1 MTSTR
6 KPTLAGLPPQLPAA
20 LALGLVSQV
29 GQVVL
34 LRELL
39 MVFYGSEFSIGVIL
53 ASWMAWVGVGSR
65 LGGAFASRGRRPVLA
80 FSLTAAGLVLV
91 LPGTILLTRI
101 LRGFFHVLPGE
112 YLSLPAT
119 VWSCVLLMAPPCLL
133 LGAQFV
139 FLSRIWRERAGAD
152 VAGFT
157 GAPGVA
163 SSAGPGEPSTVA
175 GEEQHSHSRATV
187 GATGTYVFEAA
198 GNAVGGVLF
207 SLALVHLLN
216 SFQVAVLVG
225 VLMPAAA
232 YWMVRTAE
240 TSTTVVRSGG
250 ILLLAGAGLTAVLLG
265 LHALDRWSY
274 RLQWE
279 TFAPDQTLVETR
291 QSRYGTLSVAER
303 GGQYSFF
310 QSGHL
315 AFSTAGGG
323 EEDFELEESAAAVFT
338 HFAMVQH
345 PNPRRVL
352 LLGGGLRGVLR
363 EMARHPVDEIDY
375 VELDPALVDLARE
388 YVPPATLEALDR
400 PGVRVLTM
408 DGRLF
413 LHSTQR
419 PYDLVVVDVPDPATA
434 VLNRFY
440 TVEFFQ
446 EVARLLK
453 PDGVLVTGVH
463 ATADLRS
470 RAVAN
475 RAATHY
481 HTLRSVFPHVL
492 PVGDSFIYFFASRV
506 PGQLSED
513 PALLRDRY
521 RERGIQARGFSEGY
535 FFTLLQEAPLLRLNW
550 ILRNHGRRPDAHLA
564 PPETG
569 PLFPPP
575 LAEQAAQEDALPPVE
590 RRTFINSDLRPIG
603 YFYTVVLWHTLTRPG
618 EARVFHW
625 MSRVRLWW
633 AIPVAAAALGFLLFL
648 RLAEHRVMR
657 GGNARLPRGKGAG
670 QDRGDARLPRAQ
682 GPGWSGADARFA
694 LVAAILTTGFST
706 MVLQIAILFS
716 FQSVYGFVYE
726 MVGFI
731 VALFMAGLAAGA
743 AVTYRWTGGRGS
755 RRALAVVQLLV
766 ASYAVVVALGIP
778 LSAGVGSSWLT
789 FLLFSLLTFGGG
801 VLNGAGFPL
810 AISCFLR
817 LGEPPEGAT
826 GMVYSNELVGGCIGA
841 TLAGVVVAPVLGVV
855 ACCLLAGIMNAT
867 AFALI
872 LLSGRASWDQGIG
885 ETLT

>member
-1 MTSTR
+1 MPSRTGL
-6 KPTLAGLPPQLPAA
+6 TLTGLPPQLLAA
-20 LALGLVSQV
+20 LALGVVSQV

-53 ASWMAWVGVGSR
+53 ASWMAWVGAGSR
-65 LGGAFASRGRRPVLA
+65 VGGAFAPRVRRPERA
-80 FSLTAAGLVLV
+80 FALTAAGLVLV
-91 LPGTILLTRI
+91 LPTTILLTRV

-112 YLSLPAT
+112 YLSLSAT
-119 VWSCVLLMAPPCLL
+119 VWSCVLLMGPACLL

-139 FLSRIWRERAGAD
+139 FLSRIWREGNPHAGA
-152 VAGFT
+152 A
-157 GAPGVA
+157 
-163 SSAGPGEPSTVA
+163 
-175 GEEQHSHSRATV
+175 V

-225 VLMPAAA
+225 ILMPAAA
-232 YWMVRTAE
+232 YRMVRGGG
-240 TSTTVVRSGG
+240 TSTTAVRSAGM
-250 ILLLAGAGLTAVLLG
+250 LLLAGAGLTAALLG

-274 RLQWE
+274 RLQWK

-315 AFSTAGGG
+315 AFSAAGGRV
-323 EEDFELEESAAAVFT
+323 EDFELEESAAAVFA

-400 PGVRVLTM
+400 PGVQVLTM

-413 LHSTQR
+413 LHSPRR
-419 PYDLVVVDVPDPATA
+419 PYDLVVVDIPDPATA

-440 TVEFFQ
+440 TVEFFR
-446 EVARLLK
+446 EVARLLE

-470 RAVAN
+470 RPVAN

-481 HTLRSVFPHVL
+481 HTLRSVFPFVL
-492 PVGDSFIYFFASRV
+492 AVGDSFIHFFATRA
-506 PGQLSED
+506 PDRITED

-575 LAEQAAQEDALPPVE
+575 LEEQAAQDRGLPPVE
-590 RRTFINSDLRPIG
+590 ARTFINSDLRPIG

-618 EARVFHW
+618 ETRVFDW
-625 MSRVRLWW
+625 LSRVRLWW
-633 AIPVAAAALGFLLFL
+633 ALPVAAAALGYLLFL
-648 RLAEHRVMR
+648 RLAGHRAMR
-657 GGNARLPRGKGAG
+657 GGNGRFPRAGGAG
-670 QDRGDARLPRAQ
+670 RSR
-682 GPGWSGADARFA
+682 ADARFA

-726 MVGFI
+726 MVGLI
-731 VALFMAGLAAGA
+731 IALFMAGLAAGA
-743 AVTYRWTGGRGS
+743 GLTYRWTGGVGS
-755 RRALAVVQLLV
+755 RRSLAVVQLLV

-778 LSAGVGSSWLT
+778 LSAGVGSSWGT
-789 FLLFSLLTFGGG
+789 FLLFSALTVGGG

-810 AISCFLR
+810 ATSCCLG
-817 LGEPPEGAT
+817 LGEPPEGAA
-826 GMVYSNELVGGCIGA
+826 GMVYGNELVGGCIGA
-841 TLAGVVVAPVLGVV
+841 ALAGVVVAPVLGVV

-867 AFALI
+867 ALALI
-872 LLSGRASWDQGIG
+872 LLSRGTSWQEGKREIRAASPP
-885 ETLT
+885 